1 MLIALTLLLGAAD
14 AAVHA
19 LDAEP
24 EPSTVSVLVRTDLP
38 LFTGVS
44 GEWES
49 AKRARLAG
57 GLGLFPGSYLDL
69 INGVSVSSGWYDQFT
84 ADLIDLALKRS
95 LMVHVDAG
103 MRPWPDGHFPVDVGL
118 QVAWLGGG
126 ATSAELVEAM
136 GGPETT
142 AGARYRVRATDTML
156 TLGVGWE
163 LTPFERGLVRIG
175 LGGATTLGA
184 KAKIWREDAP
194 PSLLGGRVYE
204 GAEWV
209 LEDTL
214 KTWVHT
220 PTIDLAV
227 GWRVY

>member
-1 MLIALTLLLGAAD
+1 MIVLSLLLGTAS

-24 EPSTVSVLVRTDLP
+24 EPSTVSVLLRTDVP

-49 AKRARLAG
+49 SKRARLGG

-69 INGVSVSSGWYDQFT
+69 INGASVSSGRYDQFT

-95 LMVHVDAG
+95 LVVHVDAG
-103 MRPWPDGHFPVDVGL
+103 MRPWPDGHFLVDVGI

-142 AGARYRVRATDTML
+142 TDVRFRVRATDTML
-156 TLGVGWE
+156 TFNVGWE
-163 LTPFERGLVRIG
+163 FTPIERGLVRVG
-175 LGGATTLGA
+175 LGAATTLGA

-194 PSLLGGRVYE
+194 PSLLGSRVYE

-214 KTWVHT
+214 KTWVHL

-227 GWRVY
+227 GWRVH

>member
-1 MLIALTLLLGAAD
+1 MLQLTAS
-14 AAVHA
+14 AAVHP

-24 EPSTVSVLVRTDLP
+24 GPSTLSVLVRTDVP

-49 AKRARLAG
+49 AGRARLGG
-57 GLGLFPGSYLDL
+57 GLGFFPGSYLDL
-69 INGVSVSSGWYDQFT
+69 INDLSVSSGWYDQLT

-95 LMVHVDAG
+95 LMLHVDAG
-103 MRPWPDGHFPVDVGL
+103 MRPWSDGHFLVDVGF

-126 ATSAELVEAM
+126 ATSQELVEAM
-136 GGPETT
+136 GGPTT
-142 AGARYRVRATDTML
+142 TQSAQFRARASDTMF
-156 TLGVGWE
+156 TFGVGWE
-163 LTPFERGLVRIG
+163 FEPLERGLVRIG
-175 LGGATTLGA
+175 LGGATTVGA
-184 KAKIWREDAP
+184 RAKIWREDAP
-194 PSLLGGRVYE
+194 PSLVGSRVYE

-214 KTWVHT
+214 KTWVHA